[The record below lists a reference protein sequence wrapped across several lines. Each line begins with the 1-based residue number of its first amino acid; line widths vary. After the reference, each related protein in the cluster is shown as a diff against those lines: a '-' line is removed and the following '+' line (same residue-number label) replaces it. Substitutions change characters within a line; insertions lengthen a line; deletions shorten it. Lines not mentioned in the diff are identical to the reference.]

1 MAKGDDDGEPK
12 EDMNHGLAG
21 VALMFVI
28 VIGVV
33 VLYTMFNGAK
43 STKKQQPMPAKQPQ
57 TVPMQMQ
64 PPVPSMSR
72 AETEMRVK
80 SLFDLRRA

>member
-1 MAKGDDDGEPK
+1 MAKGGDDGEPK

-21 VALMFVI
+21 VALMFAI

-33 VLYTMFNGAK
+33 VIYTMFNGAK
-43 STKKQQPMPAKQPQ
+43 STKKEQPMPANQPQ

-64 PPVPSMSR
+64 APASAMSR
-72 AETEMRVK
+72 AETEMRVQ